1 MTKSEMNMVE
11 VVMQLLWGEA
21 YEAGMLRLYPPDTA
35 RVAILEDEWKENH
48 KARDERIKAL
58 IEAAG
63 LKVEEEKE

>member
-21 YEAGMLRLYPPDTA
+21 YEAGMFRQYPPIRGA
-35 RVAILEDEWKENH
+35 RVEDQWKENH
-48 KARDERIKAL
+48 KARDERIKRL

-63 LKVEEEKE
+63 LKVDEK